1 MQPIENKS
9 GEVISKANATNTVK
23 QCDDNLG
30 DEMQNNLKKV
40 PNTKPESEDFGV
52 PLNTNIDEKYKDIS
66 TFNGA
71 KNDKYSWSQDIRNV
85 TVSLKLDREVKG
97 KDLIVNMDPKK
108 IEVIYAK
115 DKQVILKGDLF
126 QNIRPE
132 ESVWQIEDKT
142 KLLLFLEKAEERIWS
157 TVVVGDEEIDTKNV
171 ENKKEVSELDDETQA
186 CVRKL
191 WHDEQQKR
199 KGAMTSEQE
208 KQADVLKKAWNSE
221 GSPWKGTPYDP
232 DVVKNMN
239 MNN

>member
-1 MQPIENKS
+1 
-9 GEVISKANATNTVK
+9 
-23 QCDDNLG
+23 
-30 DEMQNNLKKV
+30 MQNNLKKV

-208 KQADVLKKAWNSE
+208 KYADVLKKAWNSE

>member
-1 MQPIENKS
+1 
-9 GEVISKANATNTVK
+9 
-23 QCDDNLG
+23 
-30 DEMQNNLKKV
+30 MQNNLKKV
-40 PNTKPESEDFGV
+40 PNIKPESEDFGV

>member
-1 MQPIENKS
+1 
-9 GEVISKANATNTVK
+9 
-23 QCDDNLG
+23 
-30 DEMQNNLKKV
+30 MQNNLKKV

>member
-9 GEVISKANATNTVK
+9 GEVISKANAQNTVK
-23 QCDDNLG
+23 YCDDNLG

-126 QNIRPE
+126 
-132 ESVWQIEDKT
+132 
-142 KLLLFLEKAEERIWS
+142 
-157 TVVVGDEEIDTKNV
+157 
-171 ENKKEVSELDDETQA
+171 
-186 CVRKL
+186 
-191 WHDEQQKR
+191 
-199 KGAMTSEQE
+199 
-208 KQADVLKKAWNSE
+208 
-221 GSPWKGTPYDP
+221 
-232 DVVKNMN
+232 
-239 MNN
+239 